1 LKHRRK
7 FAACGTFLAV
17 ALYSAGCGP
26 PAGLPDDGFVDVT
39 GGRIAFRVMGDG
51 AGVPVLVIHG
61 GPGSSSCIYPSTLTG
76 MAEERPVIMYDQLG
90 TGHSERITDLER
102 YAVLPRFVEEVTA
115 LRAELGLEELHILGH
130 SWGATVALEYLLTA
144 SPTGVLSVTLV
155 GPLVGTD
162 RWLRDANDLVAELSV
177 EAQAAVRAA
186 VDSGDF
192 ATAAF
197 EAANT
202 EFMGQFGI
210 RNPDAYAGIQEC
222 ALRPPGNSGL
232 YEYMWGPSEFVSTG
246 TLRDYDRIDRLPE
259 LTLPVLFLVGEYDEA
274 RPETVR
280 EFQAMVP
287 GSIVRVQC
295 RRERIL
301 GGSRTSVAHERDSAQ
316 QASGAAPGEGV
327 GTATRLWTGW
337 PCSKPRDIRHP
348 AEDALHY
355 EERLHALGGEGRPST
370 ADVVCLSGIWLESI
384 CLL

>member
-1 LKHRRK
+1 MKHQRT
-7 FAACGTFLAV
+7 FAACGTVLAA

-287 GSIVRVQC
+287 GSIVKVIPDAGHVSNVDQPELFNAAVNEFLAGVE
-295 RRERIL
+295 RR
-301 GGSRTSVAHERDSAQ
+301 
-316 QASGAAPGEGV
+316 
-327 GTATRLWTGW
+327 
-337 PCSKPRDIRHP
+337 
-348 AEDALHY
+348 
-355 EERLHALGGEGRPST
+355 
-370 ADVVCLSGIWLESI
+370 
-384 CLL
+384 